1 MTFFNGENHK
11 RLTRKQK
18 EYAKNKEMKKR
29 AQEYIDY
36 MSTLPSFIDVK
47 ETKVNLDLI
56 NGDINI
62 EEMYDNPYSVN
73 IGDETVLLDYQDISH
88 TPLISQV
95 SNTFVGE
102 VSKLTFNPSV
112 KDLSPSR
119 ATFLKKEAANRLA
132 KFFENRI
139 ALRKQEILSGKLL
152 QYGFSDPFQDPNTQ
166 MQIQQEVDAEIQQE
180 TPESIFEFLLTKQST
195 PKARGAQTILTTLSD
210 SKDVKQETVQGL
222 KYLLASG
229 AQIYYSGTEGN
240 DIKYE
245 AVNPMFFNSVGSF
258 EEEWVQKH
266 RAAKR
271 LMWLHKDDIIQRFAE
286 DLSTED
292 LNKLDSQYELIGN
305 TSGYFYDWE
314 KNNAMKHQQY
324 VMSREGVVER
334 LKDINLS
341 TREGQEKYKAL
352 HVELFPDAS
361 VYGGYETKF
370 GIRLTH
376 VVWRDK
382 KILYKVGRII
392 NGKIKYFYV
401 SEEYE
406 QSDLDEEVTKIY
418 VDEVWEAY
426 VIGTYDPIFVRV
438 RALPNQYL
446 DPDNPYNVNLPY
458 TGKKVG
464 TNKGVSKPFVFV
476 NLGKAQQKD
485 FDISIAS
492 IKHAMAT
499 EMGSV
504 FTLLMELKPDSW
516 SWQDYIDSIRNL
528 HLMPISVSSLMG
540 NPTAAQFLKEINLT
554 RAADL
559 AQKIAVAEMHKKL
572 LYTSMLFNEERIG
585 TISQYAAGINAS
597 AAQTASYNQTTYLTQ
612 QHVDI
617 VNKSMMQ
624 LLNVGASYYLN
635 NPDKA
640 ALILDD
646 LSLADLIISGEIG
659 YPYYGIIIADNFQE
673 ADVVNTLKSYALPFI
688 QNSQNHLAIMDIIM
702 AKTEAEIRDI
712 MQKESE
718 SIKRQMEEQQRIA
731 QEQFQMDQQ
740 TKLQIKEIEAQK
752 EIQINASKLE
762 NALQRTMIDSQKFAL
777 AQDINKDGQSDLLTS
792 TIIKLK
798 ADMEMHKDK
807 MRLEE
812 KKLVVSGKN

>member
-1 MTFFNGENHK
+1 MPYLNGENHK

-18 EYAKNKEMKKR
+18 EYSKYKEMKKR
-29 AQEYIDY
+29 AQEYNDFLD
-36 MSTLPSFIDVK
+36 TLPPFVDIE
-47 ETKVNLDLI
+47 ETVTNLKLI
-56 NGDINI
+56 NGDIDI
-62 EEMYDNPYSVN
+62 EEMYDNPYQVN
-73 IGDETVLLDYQDISH
+73 IGSETVQLDYQDISH
-88 TPLISQV
+88 TPLIAQV
-95 SNTFVGE
+95 VNTYIGE

-139 ALRKQEILSGKLL
+139 ATRKQEILANKLL
-152 QYGFSDPFQDPNTQ
+152 QYGFSDPFQNPETQ

-180 TPESIFEFLLTKQST
+180 TPESIFEFLLTRHST
-195 PKARGAQTILTTLSD
+195 PKARGAQTILTTLSE
-210 SKDVKQETVQGL
+210 SKDVKQETIQGL

-229 AQIYYSGTEGN
+229 AQIYYSGIEAN

-245 AVNPMFFNSVGSF
+245 SVNPMFFNSVGSF
-258 EEEWVQKH
+258 EEDWVQKH
-266 RAAKR
+266 RAAR
-271 LMWLHKDDIIQRFAE
+271 RIMWQHKDDIIQRFSE
-286 DLSTED
+286 DLSVED
-292 LNKLDSQYELIGN
+292 INKLDSQYELIGN

-314 KNNAMKHQQY
+314 NNNAMKHQQY
-324 VMSREGVVER
+324 VMSQDGVVER
-334 LKDINLS
+334 LQDININ
-341 TREGQEKYKAL
+341 TREGQAKWKKL

-370 GIRLTH
+370 GIRVTH

-382 KILYKVGRII
+382 KMLYKVGRNV

-401 SEEYE
+401 SEEYNESE
-406 QSDLDEEVTKIY
+406 QDVEVTKIW
-418 VDEVWEAY
+418 VDEVWETY
-426 VIGTYDPIFVRV
+426 MIGTYDPIFVRI
-438 RALPNQYL
+438 RALPHQYL
-446 DPDNPYNVNLPY
+446 DPENPYNVNLPY
-458 TGKKVG
+458 SGKKIG
-464 TNKGVSKPFVFV
+464 TNKGVTKPLVYV

-485 FDISIAS
+485 FDISIAA

-516 SWQDYIDSIRNL
+516 DWQDYIDSIRNL
-528 HLMPISVSSLMG
+528 HLMPITTASVQQ
-540 NPTAAQFLKEINLT
+540 NPVASQFLKEINLT

-597 AAQTASYNQTTYLTQ
+597 AAQTASYNQTTYITQ
-612 QHVDI
+612 QHVEI

-624 LLNVGASYYLN
+624 LLNTGATYYLN

-640 ALILDD
+640 AMILDD
-646 LSLADLIISGEIG
+646 LSLADLMISGEVG
-659 YPYYGIIIADNFQE
+659 YPYFGIIIADNFQE
-673 ADVVNTLKSYALPFI
+673 ADIVNTLKSYALPFI

-712 MQKESE
+712 MQKESDN
-718 SIKRQMEEQQRIA
+718 IKRQMEEQKQI
-731 QEQFQMDQQ
+731 QQQQFQMDQQ
-740 TKLQIKEIEAQK
+740 TKLQIKEMENQK
-752 EIQINASKLE
+752 ELEINAAKLE
-762 NALQRTMIDSQKFAL
+762 NALQRTMIDSQKFAM
-777 AQDINKDGQSDLLTS
+777 AQDINRDGQSDLLTG
-792 TIIKLK
+792 TIMRLK
-798 ADMEMHKDK
+798 AEREMHKDK
-807 MRLEE
+807 IALERE
-812 KKLVVSGKN
+812 KIAKK